1 MPFGA
6 LQWLPQLTV
15 RADLRCP
22 SLKPSLFD
30 GKVSAVSAL
39 LEKGVITHNIRHVEY
54 FGKVSKPSIAMRI
67 FIMKLARIFAVA
79 AAFSAPVAH
88 AQLNQILGVIQS
100 AQSAATQA
108 AQVLPQ
114 QSGQVATQS
123 QDATYRSQVEQK
135 AATGRQRAQEM
146 VAEQDAADIA
156 KYKASQQRGQQ
167 EAKAQRD
174 EATKV
179 AAACPTLVDEKYN
192 IAERFIRCRNQGLT
206 MPQQM
211 TFVGAMP
218 VLAQAY
224 MASMVQDIYEDNVT
238 SPAKGAAITDYYDGC
253 YRRGTPCVRRKW

>member
-1 MPFGA
+1 M
-6 LQWLPQLTV
+6 
-15 RADLRCP
+15 
-22 SLKPSLFD
+22 
-30 GKVSAVSAL
+30 SAL
-39 LEKGVITHNIRHVEY
+39 LEKGAITNNIRHVEY
-54 FGKVSKPSIAMRI
+54 LREVSQPSIAMGI
-67 FIMKLARIFAVA
+67 FIMKLARIIAVA

-114 QSGQVATQS
+114 QPEQVATQS
-123 QDATYRSQVEQK
+123 QDSTYRSQVEQK
-135 AATGRQRAQEM
+135 AAAGRQRAQQM
-146 VAEQDAADIA
+146 VADQDAADIA